1 MTEQTETWTEPRLP
15 TAQEALTAFTGRT
28 KGHMVVRAFVA
39 YVSVAL
45 LLILGA
51 CSLPPPD
58 PRYGPNAPHN
68 ALGQPV
74 DPVYGTRLPGLSKC
88 CGGP

>member
-1 MTEQTETWTEPRLP
+1 MSS
-15 TAQEALTAFTGRT
+15 ALADLTLTTISTLAGSSTRG
-28 KGHMVVRAFVA
+28 
-39 YVSVAL
+39 VAL

-68 ALGQPV
+68 ALGQAV